1 MHSNHAGESPETMN
15 LHQGDRLDHYQI
27 ESVVARSGMASIF
40 RATDTRTG
48 QPVAIK
54 FPHEEM
60 ESDPVLYERFVREAE
75 IGKRL
80 DHPGVM
86 KVYEV
91 PVPGRFYG
99 VMEWVEGQTLRK
111 IIRAEKTVPP
121 ERAIAIVFG
130 VLQTLNYMH
139 DQGVTHRDLK
149 PENIMVDDEGRIKVI
164 DFGIASLA
172 GTRRLTFG
180 RLSQVMGTP
189 DYISP
194 EQLKSQRGDR
204 RSDLYAM
211 GVMLYEMLSG
221 QTPFSGPNPFAIMN
235 DRLVNNPAPPREV
248 NPHITPEMQEII
260 YRALEREPGKRYKSA
275 EQFMWDLQHEDE
287 VGSPERN
294 ELVDWEKR
302 KSPIARQMV
311 FYAVLAL
318 IPVLIFSMLIY
329 LARHR

>member
-1 MHSNHAGESPETMN
+1 MN

-27 ESVVARSGMASIF
+27 GSLVARSGMASIF
-40 RATDTRTG
+40 RATDTRNG

-60 ESDPVLYERFVREAE
+60 ESDLVLHERFVRESE

-91 PVPGRFYG
+91 PVRGRFYA
-99 VMEWVEGQTLRK
+99 VMEWVEGRTLRK
-111 IIRAEKTVPP
+111 IIAEKAVPQ
-121 ERAIAIVFG
+121 EVAIAIVFG
-130 VLQTLNYMH
+130 VLQALDYMH

-172 GTRRLTFG
+172 GARRLTFG
-180 RLSQVMGTP
+180 DLSEVMGTP

-204 RSDLYAM
+204 RSDLYAI

-221 QTPFSGPNPFAIMN
+221 QTPFSGPNPFAVMN
-235 DRLVNNPAPPREV
+235 DRLVNDPAPPREV
-248 NPHITPEMQEII
+248 NPHITPEMQQII
-260 YRALEREPGKRYKSA
+260 YRALEREPDKRYKSA
-275 EQFMWDLQHEDE
+275 EQFMWDLLHEDE

-294 ELVDWEKR
+294 ERVDGKEG
-302 KSPIARQMV
+302 KSPIARRVM
-311 FYAVLAL
+311 FYLALAL
-318 IPVLIFSMLIY
+318 IPVVILGLLMHIV
-329 LARHR
+329 RHN

>member
-1 MHSNHAGESPETMN
+1 MN
-15 LHQGDRLDHYQI
+15 VHQGDRLDHYQI
-27 ESVVARSGMASIF
+27 ESLVARSGMASIF
-40 RATDTRTG
+40 RATDTRDG
-48 QPVAIK
+48 RPVAIK

-60 ESDPVLYERFVREAE
+60 ESDVALYERFVREAE
-75 IGKRL
+75 IGRKL

-91 PVPGRFYG
+91 PVPGKFYA

-111 IIRAEKTVPP
+111 IIGAEKTVPP

-130 VLQTLNYMH
+130 VLQALNYMH

-172 GTRRLTFG
+172 GARRLTFG
-180 RLSQVMGTP
+180 KLSQVMGTP

-221 QTPFSGPNPFAIMN
+221 QTPFSGPNPFAVMN
-235 DRLVNNPAPPREV
+235 DRLVNHPTPPREV

-260 YRALEREPGKRYKSA
+260 YRALERDPGKRYKNA
-275 EQFMWDLQHEDE
+275 EQFMWDLLHEDE
-287 VGSPERN
+287 VGSPDRTEM
-294 ELVDWEKR
+294 VDWKKR
-302 KSPIARQMV
+302 NSPIARRMMLYV
-311 FYAVLAL
+311 ALAL
-318 IPVLIFSMLIY
+318 IPVVILGLLYIIV
-329 LARHR
+329 RRT

>member
-1 MHSNHAGESPETMN
+1 MN
-15 LHQGDRLDHYQI
+15 LHQGDRLGHYQI
-27 ESVVARSGMASIF
+27 ESLVARSGMASIF
-40 RATDTRTG
+40 RATDTRNG

-60 ESDPVLYERFVREAE
+60 ESDLVLYERFMRESE

-91 PVPGRFYG
+91 PVPGRFYA
-99 VMEWVEGQTLRK
+99 VMEWVEGRTLRK
-111 IIRAEKTVPP
+111 IIAEKTVPQ
-121 ERAIAIVFG
+121 EVAIAIVFG
-130 VLQTLNYMH
+130 VLQALNYMH

-164 DFGIASLA
+164 DFGIAFLA
-172 GTRRLTFG
+172 GARRLTFAN
-180 RLSQVMGTP
+180 LSQVMGTP

-194 EQLKSQRGDR
+194 EQLKSQPGDR

-221 QTPFSGPNPFAIMN
+221 KTPFSGPNPFAVMN
-235 DRLVNNPAPPREV
+235 DRLVNNPVPPREV

-260 YRALEREPGKRYKSA
+260 YRALEREPGKRYKNA
-275 EQFMWDLQHEDE
+275 KQFMWDLLHEDE
-287 VGSPERN
+287 VGSPKRN
-294 ELVDWEKR
+294 ERVNCKEG
-302 KSPIARQMV
+302 KSLGARPMM
-311 FYAVLAL
+311 FYLALAL
-318 IPVLIFSMLIY
+318 IPSVILGLLMHIL
-329 LARHR
+329 RHN

>member
-1 MHSNHAGESPETMN
+1 MN
-15 LHQGDRLDHYQI
+15 LHQGDQLGHYQI
-27 ESVVARSGMASIF
+27 ESQVARSGMASIF
-40 RATDTRTG
+40 RATDTRNG

-60 ESDPVLYERFVREAE
+60 ESDSVLYERFVRESE

-91 PVPGRFYG
+91 PVPGRFYA
-99 VMEWVEGQTLRK
+99 VMEWVEGRTLRK
-111 IIRAEKTVPP
+111 IIAEKAVPQ
-121 ERAIAIVFG
+121 EVAIAIVFG
-130 VLQTLNYMH
+130 VLQALNYMH

-172 GTRRLTFG
+172 GARRLTFAD
-180 RLSQVMGTP
+180 LSQVMGTP

-194 EQLKSQRGDR
+194 EQLTSQRGDR
-204 RSDLYAM
+204 RSDLYAI

-221 QTPFSGPNPFAIMN
+221 KTPFSGPNPFAIMN
-235 DRLVNNPAPPREV
+235 DRLVNNPVPPREV

-260 YRALEREPGKRYKSA
+260 YRALEREPGKRYKTA
-275 EQFMWDLQHEDE
+275 KQFMWDLLHEDE
-287 VGSPERN
+287 VGTPNRN
-294 ELVDWEKR
+294 ELLDGKEGQ
-302 KSPIARQMV
+302 SQGARRIM
-311 FYAVLAL
+311 FYVALAL
-318 IPVLIFSMLIY
+318 IPLVLLGLLMHIMW
-329 LARHR
+329 HN

>member
-1 MHSNHAGESPETMN
+1 MN
-15 LHQGDRLDHYQI
+15 LHQGDRLGHYQI
-27 ESVVARSGMASIF
+27 ESLVARSGMASIF
-40 RATDTRTG
+40 RATDTRNG

-60 ESDPVLYERFVREAE
+60 ESDLVLYERFMRESE

-91 PVPGRFYG
+91 PVPGRFYA
-99 VMEWVEGQTLRK
+99 VMEWVEGRTLRK
-111 IIRAEKTVPP
+111 IIAEKTVPQ
-121 ERAIAIVFG
+121 EVAIAIVFG
-130 VLQTLNYMH
+130 VLQALNYMH

-164 DFGIASLA
+164 DFGIAFLA
-172 GTRRLTFG
+172 GARRLTFAN
-180 RLSQVMGTP
+180 LSQVMGTP

-194 EQLKSQRGDR
+194 EQLKSQPGDR

-221 QTPFSGPNPFAIMN
+221 KTPFSGPNPFAVMN
-235 DRLVNNPAPPREV
+235 DRLVNNPVPPREV

-260 YRALEREPGKRYKSA
+260 YRALEREPGKRYKTA
-275 EQFMWDLQHEDE
+275 KQFMWDLLHEDE

-294 ELVDWEKR
+294 ELVHCKEG
-302 KSPIARQMV
+302 KSSGARRVM
-311 FYAVLAL
+311 FYLALAL
-318 IPVLIFSMLIY
+318 IPLVILGLLMHIV
-329 LARHR
+329 RHN